1 MRKGE
6 RSGFG
11 KKDLV
16 NALVIGFALFATFFG
31 AGNLI
36 FPPQLGELAGKKWIV
51 SFIAYLLADAGL
63 AVGAVLSA
71 VKKGGGMEDQ
81 LGRLGKIPARVLC
94 CALMLFIG
102 PLLIV
107 PRTGATS
114 YEMSIKPL
122 FPGMSP
128 WIFSVLFFG
137 VVALMTIKPA
147 AVVDIIGKFLT
158 PVLLV
163 TLLVLCVKGI
173 ATPLGPMGE
182 SLMSGGEIRKGL
194 AAGYQTMDALVSL
207 SLAVI
212 VIKSVSDKGY
222 QDRRKQAGMV
232 SLSCLVAFLGLLLVY
247 AGLTYLGATSSTLD
261 LQDLSGTELLV
272 EITRR
277 LLERTGTILLGVIVL
292 LACLTTAIGTASA
305 AADYFSGV
313 LKNKVPYST
322 LVLIICGCAVVL
334 SNLGTQQ
341 IIELAGPVLSLLYP
355 VFLTQIFLNFFADRI
370 RNPWIFRGA
379 AIGATL
385 YAVLDLLS
393 FGFGLLDLPFVA
405 SIPLAS
411 LGLGWV
417 LPAALGG
424 AAGALIRPKKQ

>member
-1 MRKGE
+1 MRKGQNG
-6 RSGFG
+6 GFS

-36 FPPQLGELAGKKWIV
+36 FPPQLGLLSGENWLLCFV
-51 SFIAYLLADAGL
+51 AYLLADAGL
-63 AVGAVLSA
+63 AVAAVLSS
-71 VKKGGGMEDQ
+71 VRNGGGLESQ
-81 LGRLGKIPARVLC
+81 VERLGKIPARVLC
-94 CALMLFIG
+94 IALMLIVG

-122 FPGMSP
+122 LPGMSP

-137 VVALMTIKPA
+137 AVALLTIKPA

-173 ATPLGPMGE
+173 VSPLGTPVESIMGG
-182 SLMSGGEIRKGL
+182 SEIRSGL
-194 AAGYQTMDALVSL
+194 ISGYQTMDALVAL

-212 VIKSVSDKGY
+212 VIKSVKDKGY
-222 QDRRKQAGMV
+222 QERKKQAGMI
-232 SLSCLVAFLGLLLVY
+232 SIACLVAFIGLLLVY
-247 AGLTYLGATSSTLD
+247 AGLNYLGATVSGQD
-261 LQDLSGTELLV
+261 LIGLSGTELMV
-272 EITRR
+272 EITRQ
-277 LLERTGTILLGVIVL
+277 LLAQAGTILLGVIVL

-322 LVLIICGCAVVL
+322 LVLIICGCSVLL
-334 SNLGTQQ
+334 SNLGTTH
-341 IIELAGPVLSLLYP
+341 IIALAEPVLSLLYP
-355 VFLTQIFLNFFADRI
+355 VFLTQVFLNFFTDKI
-370 RNPWIFRGA
+370 RNRWVYRGA
-379 AIGATL
+379 AIGA
-385 YAVLDLLS
+385 VLFAAAALIYSGIGVPWLS
-393 FGFGLLDLPFVA
+393 FLTSF
-405 SIPLAS
+405 PLQN

-417 LPAALGG
+417 LPAAAGG
-424 AAGALIRPKKQ
+424 IIGAFIRTER

>member
-1 MRKGE
+1 MRKGQNG
-6 RSGFG
+6 GFS

-36 FPPQLGELAGKKWIV
+36 FPPQLGLLSGKKWLLCFV
-51 SFIAYLLADAGL
+51 AYLLADAGL

-71 VKKGGGMEDQ
+71 VKKGGGLENQMSR
-81 LGRLGKIPARVLC
+81 LGRIAARVLC
-94 CALMLFIG
+94 IALMLIVG
-102 PLLIV
+102 PLVIV
-107 PRTGATS
+107 PRTGATT

-122 FPGMSP
+122 FPGLSP

-137 VVALMTIKPA
+137 VVALLTIKPA

-173 ATPLGPMGE
+173 VSPLGTPAESVMGG
-182 SLMSGGEIRKGL
+182 MEIRNGL
-194 AAGYQTMDALVSL
+194 ISGYQTMDALVSL

-212 VIKSVSDKGY
+212 VVKSVKDKGY
-222 QDRRKQAGMV
+222 HERKKQAGMISV
-232 SLSCLVAFLGLLLVY
+232 ACLVAFIGLLLVY
-247 AGLTYLGATSSTLD
+247 AGLNYLGATVSGQGLEG
-261 LQDLSGTELLV
+261 LSGTELMV

-277 LLERTGTILLGVIVL
+277 LLAQAGTILLGVIVL
-292 LACLTTAIGTASA
+292 LACLTTAIGTTSA

-322 LVLIICGCAVVL
+322 LVLIICGCGVLL
-334 SNLGTQQ
+334 SNLGTTQ
-341 IIELAGPVLSLLYP
+341 IIALAEPVLSLLYP
-355 VFLTQIFLNFFADRI
+355 VFLTQVFPNFFTDKI
-370 RNPWIFRGA
+370 RNKWVFRGA
-379 AIGATL
+379 AIGAL
-385 YAVLDLLS
+385 LFAAADLLYSS
-393 FGFGLLDLPFVA
+393 FGVAGLSFVDA
-405 SIPLAS
+405 VPLAS

-417 LPAALGG
+417 LPAAAGG
-424 AAGALIRPKKQ
+424 IIGAFIKTER